1 MILVDTNVISEP
13 LKPRPNVSVIKWLDD
28 QLIDALYLSTISI
41 AEIRFGIAALPS
53 GKKKTTLEESLESTI
68 LPLFTNRVL
77 SFDQNAAKIYAL
89 SMAKA
94 RKCGIT
100 VGIADAYIAAIAKA
114 NSMTIATR
122 DTNPFDALEVP
133 YINPWEC

>member
-1 MILVDTNVISEP
+1 MHYIYQPSALQKFDLVFAT
-13 LKPRPNVSVIKWLDD
+13 
-28 QLIDALYLSTISI
+28 
-41 AEIRFGIAALPS
+41 LPS
-53 GKKKTTLEESLESTI
+53 GKRKTILEESLESTI

-94 RKCGIT
+94 RKSGIT

-133 YINPWEC
+133 YINPWEG